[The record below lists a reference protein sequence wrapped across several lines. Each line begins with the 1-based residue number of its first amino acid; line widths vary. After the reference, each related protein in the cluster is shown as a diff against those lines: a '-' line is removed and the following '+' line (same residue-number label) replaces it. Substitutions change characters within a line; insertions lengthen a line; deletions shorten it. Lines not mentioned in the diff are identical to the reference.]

1 MGAATQIQPQL
12 DGVGAEAGDPGR
24 RVGVKFQ
31 GQGGTVDPLLFQ
43 QLFGALLIALTGKDQ
58 LDPLRLLNDLDRGQ
72 VFVAQQHLLL
82 GGQALLSVQTK
93 RGLLAKEGGQ
103 RIEGKG
109 QQHQQQQC
117 VLPLAHAVENGAIA
131 LSHGKQA
138 SVRRMVPGPIATRL
152 GKAQKMGCIR
162 CGAGSCRIRQEEE
175 MSKQWMCQ
183 PLRGQAL
190 R

>member
-1 MGAATQIQPQL
+1 MGSAPRRGIQ
-12 DGVGAEAGDPGR
+12 
-24 RVGVKFQ
+24 VGVKLQ
-31 GQGGTVDPLLFQ
+31 GQGGTVDPLQLQ
-43 QLFGALLIALTGKDQ
+43 QLLGALLIALTGKDQ

-82 GGQALLSVQTK
+82 SRQALLSVQAEG
-93 RGLLAKEGGQ
+93 GLLTEKGGQ
-103 RIEGKG
+103 GVKGKG

-152 GKAQKMGCIR
+152 GKAQKMGCIK
-162 CGAGSCRIRQEEE
+162 CGSGSRRIRQEGE
-175 MSKQWMCQ
+175 MSKQLMCQ